1 MRKILCIMQLP
12 PPIHGAN
19 LMNSYLLNSK
29 IINGN
34 FNMQVVNLQFASSLK
49 EIEKFSFHK
58 VFKSIKFALIIFF
71 KVMKFKPDLVYFTLS
86 PKGFAFYRDTIY
98 VSILK
103 LSHQKIVFHLH
114 AQGIRMESERSW
126 LKRKL
131 AKFVFKNTHV
141 ICLAKNLIEDIKPI
155 YSAVPFIVP
164 CGIPI
169 HPKSNQ
175 TKSRTNEVVQIL
187 YLSNYIKNKGILKL
201 IDALKILS
209 EQKFFFKAR
218 LVGAPT
224 DLSIDTVENYI
235 RERGLQNCVQVVG
248 PKYNEEKYNEL
259 MSADI
264 FVLPSFNEAFPLVNL
279 EAMQFSLPV
288 LSTNVGGVSEA
299 VINEETGFVVE
310 SRNVQQ
316 LADKLILLIK
326 DKNLREQMGMK
337 GKDRFCNNYTLRH
350 FEYNIKNVFDIILKT
365 KD

>member
-1 MRKILCIMQLP
+1 M
-12 PPIHGAN
+12 
-19 LMNSYLLNSK
+19 
-29 IINGN
+29 
-34 FNMQVVNLQFASSLK
+34 
-49 EIEKFSFHK
+49 
-58 VFKSIKFALIIFF
+58 
-71 KVMKFKPDLVYFTLS
+71 
-86 PKGFAFYRDTIY
+86 
-98 VSILK
+98 
-103 LSHQKIVFHLH
+103 
-114 AQGIRMESERSW
+114 
-126 LKRKL
+126 
-131 AKFVFKNTHV
+131 
-141 ICLAKNLIEDIKPI
+141 
-155 YSAVPFIVP
+155 
-164 CGIPI
+164 
-169 HPKSNQ
+169 
-175 TKSRTNEVVQIL
+175 
-187 YLSNYIKNKGILKL
+187 
-201 IDALKILS
+201 
-209 EQKFFFKAR
+209 
-218 LVGAPT
+218 
-224 DLSIDTVENYI
+224 
-235 RERGLQNCVQVVG
+235 QNCVQVVG